1 MIFVSLAGYQVTEAQ
16 GGWGVHLYFPGLPKR
31 RGKARRGAGSDA
43 RCAAEED
50 GTQCCPQAGTDFK
63 GKPGRLP
70 GRAPSELVST
80 CCRNRPARTGASS
93 NTDLPPCVS
102 AAQKR
107 GSRADT
113 RGEQAALRSEARHR
127 LLHSRSGPLPPSSE
141 PAMAWPVF
149 LTSHRLTGTFCLH
162 LAHFQGCS

>member
-16 GGWGVHLYFPGLPKR
+16 GGGGVRLYFPGLPKR
-31 RGKARRGAGSDA
+31 RRGAGSD
-43 RCAAEED
+43 AAEED
-50 GTQCCPQAGTDFK
+50 GTQCRPRAGTDFR

-70 GRAPSELVST
+70 GRAPSELVSG
-80 CCRNRPARTGASS
+80 CCRNRPPGTGASS
-93 NTDLPPCVS
+93 NTDLPPCIS

-107 GSRADT
+107 GSLADIRGGRA
-113 RGEQAALRSEARHR
+113 GLRLEAPHRH
-127 LLHSRSGPLPPSSE
+127 LHSWLGSLPPSSE